1 MTVSPDR
8 GMPVALAIDK
18 LFGIKLSKHEG
29 LRNKVN
35 SLMRNG
41 LVIYNDQ
48 VNVQRKSRGVPLD
61 QLTTL
66 HNAVILQS
74 LLSDPKKVKQVFE
87 DQVYRHDMSEL
98 FGALLLE
105 RRSIVGLS
113 LLNTEVS
120 GFLAV
125 LSGSECLR
133 EVMLANPFETLPQ
146 VVLDGPMDLM
156 QTILAQNS
164 SLSNGDAM
172 MAHYL
177 EGNLEAAWQDAQ
189 TICTDDSRLLQYR
202 GLIERE
208 YTNAKEF
215 DDLLDFLQ

>member
-1 MTVSPDR
+1 
-8 GMPVALAIDK
+8 
-18 LFGIKLSKHEG
+18 
-29 LRNKVN
+29 
-35 SLMRNG
+35 MRNG

-48 VNVQRKSRGVPLD
+48 LNVQRKSRGVPRD

-87 DQVYRHDMSEL
+87 DKFFRHDMSEL
-98 FGALLLE
+98 FSALLLE
-105 RRSIVGLS
+105 RCSIVGLS
-113 LLNTEVS
+113 LLNKEVTS
-120 GFLAV
+120 FLAA
-125 LSGSECLR
+125 LSGSKSLR

-177 EGNLEAAWQDAQ
+177 EGNIEAAWRHAQ

-202 GLIERE
+202 DLIERE